1 MTIDRAKWNGKDWR
15 KFCCVDCGY
24 FFVDSQQEES
34 PRLCR
39 TFFDRPACPDFELRK
54 LLDPLTYDPEATDD
68 TGGP

>member
-15 KFCCVDCGY
+15 SFTCVGCGY
-24 FFVDSQQEES
+24 SKGDKSWCIKHNHGFGLDN
-34 PRLCR
+34 R
-39 TFFDRPACPDFELRK
+39 ACPDFELRK